1 MYSRRL
7 LQNKS
12 LHFLATK
19 RAQNIA
25 PFIFYKRQNMLTK
38 PILTLE
44 DAKRIA
50 AAAEIEAR
58 ANDWAVTIAV
68 VDDGGHLLYLQR
80 SHDTQFGS
88 VETAIMKA
96 NSAVAFKRP
105 TKSSE
110 DAVMSGR
117 LIHLALPAIIPAE
130 GGVPILHNG
139 EVIGGIGVSGARS
152 FQDGQVA
159 LAGITALK

>member
-1 MYSRRL
+1 MA
-7 LQNKS
+7 N
-12 LHFLATK
+12 
-19 RAQNIA
+19 
-25 PFIFYKRQNMLTK
+25 K

-50 AAAEIEAR
+50 AAAETEAQR
-58 ANDWAVTIAV
+58 NGWRVVIAV

-96 NSAVAFKRP
+96 HAAAAFQRP

-110 DAVMSGR
+110 DAVLSGR
-117 LIHLALPAIIPAE
+117 LIHLALPGVIPAE
-130 GGVPILHNG
+130 GGVPLLLG
-139 EVIGGIGVSGARS
+139 EAVVGGLGISGVRS
-152 FQDGQVA
+152 FQDGQIA
-159 LAGITALK
+159 AAGAAVLSGT